1 MRSDN
6 LDKIIQL
13 RHTLHQCAELS
24 MAETETM
31 RTLID
36 FLREHTSL
44 QIHDRG
50 SWFYVQKSCRKGSPK
65 TAPSA
70 DIPAPIAFRADMDAL
85 PIPETIDLPY
95 ASVHAGVS
103 HKCGH
108 DGHSAALCGLA
119 LELEAIETDRDVYLI
134 FQPGEET
141 GQGALECRSLIR
153 EKGIG
158 EIYAFHNLG
167 GYPEGSIVYRSGLT
181 QPASEGLRIRLFGKT
196 SHASAPEKGRNPAAA
211 LARIVLAAQE
221 LFSPEFKSRT
231 AHSDPA
237 LTTPAEK
244 MRLCTI
250 TGIDL
255 GSGDFG
261 ISPGEGEVCMTLR
274 AEAEADMKDMEASIL
289 RFAQNAALAEGLEI
303 RHSIHDY
310 FPETRNHDQCL
321 RKVVRAAK
329 GLGMPVIPMD
339 RLWRASEDFGHYLKE
354 CPGAMFYIG
363 NGEGYPPLHT
373 VEYDFND
380 RILEKAVDL
389 FCRIGRIRDL

>member
-24 MAETETM
+24 MAEAETM
-31 RTLID
+31 RTLIA

-44 QIHDRG
+44 QVHDRG
-50 SWFYVQKSCRKGSPK
+50 SWFYAVKNRQKGSSK
-65 TAPSA
+65 AASSA
-70 DIPAPIAFRADMDAL
+70 DTPAPIAFRADMDAL

-95 ASVHAGVS
+95 ASAHTGVS

-119 LELEAIETDRDVYLI
+119 LELEEIETGMDVYLI

-141 GQGALECRSLIR
+141 GQGALACRNLVL

-167 GYPEGSIVYRSGLT
+167 GYPEGSIVYREGLT
-181 QPASEGLRIRLFGKT
+181 QPASEGLRIRLTGAT

-221 LFSPEFKSRT
+221 LSFPDFKNRA

-237 LTTPAEK
+237 LTTPAK
-244 MRLCTI
+244 NMRLCTI

-261 ISPGEGEVCMTLR
+261 ISPGVGEVYMTLR

-389 FCRIGRIRDL
+389 FAALIG

>member
-24 MAETETM
+24 MSEAETM
-31 RTLID
+31 RTLIG

-50 SWFYVQKSCRKGSPK
+50 SWFYAVKNRQKGSSK
-65 TAPSA
+65 AAFSA
-70 DIPAPIAFRADMDAL
+70 DTPAPIAFRADMDAL

-95 ASVHAGVS
+95 ASAHTGVS

-108 DGHSAALCGLA
+108 DGHSAVLCGLA
-119 LELEAIETDRDVYLI
+119 LELEEIETGMDVYLI

-141 GQGALECRSLIR
+141 GQGALACRNLVL

-167 GYPEGSIVYRSGLT
+167 GYPEGSIVYREGLT
-181 QPASEGLRIRLFGKT
+181 QPASEGLRIRLTGAT

-211 LARIVLAAQE
+211 LARVVLAAQE
-221 LFSPEFKSRT
+221 LSSPEFKNRA

-237 LTTPAEK
+237 LTTPAKK

-274 AEAEADMKDMEASIL
+274 AEAEKDMKEMEASIL
-289 RFAQNAALAEGLEI
+289 RFAKSAALAEGLEI

-310 FPETRNHDQCL
+310 FPETRNHEVCL
-321 RKVVRAAK
+321 QKVLSAAGK
-329 GLGMPVIPMD
+329 LGLEPIAMAE
-339 RLWRASEDFGHYLKE
+339 LWRASEDFGHYLKV
-354 CPGAMFYIG
+354 CPGAIFYIG
-363 NGEGYPPLHT
+363 NGEGYPALHT

-389 FCRIGRIRDL
+389 FAALIG